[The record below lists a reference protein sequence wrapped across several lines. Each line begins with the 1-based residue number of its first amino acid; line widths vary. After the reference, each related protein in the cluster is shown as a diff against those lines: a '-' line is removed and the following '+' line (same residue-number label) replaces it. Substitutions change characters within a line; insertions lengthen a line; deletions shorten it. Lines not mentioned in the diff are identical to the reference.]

1 MKFEI
6 KDINMKKVLVRI
18 FFILTVYYA
27 TSLGNTKLNCYFTE
41 KFVNSY
47 EVFLNN
53 TISNLEKMEYLI
65 LNENISVK
73 DKEIVVNLLNLFL
86 KTNEAI
92 DYYEVET
99 KTEITIEKYMV
110 MQRAMS
116 IPAGT
121 IQNYKKFQWMEK
133 MNASLNE
140 VTQKY

>member
-1 MKFEI
+1 
-6 KDINMKKVLVRI
+6 
-18 FFILTVYYA
+18 
-27 TSLGNTKLNCYFTE
+27 YFTE